1 MILEKTFPSTNGTDT
16 IHYTI
21 WQSDTVPPKAVVQI
35 VHGMCEYIAR
45 YDDFAR
51 YLNGL
56 GFLVVGDDHL
66 GHGRTAPTRED
77 LGYFAPKDGYLYMI
91 EDEFALTGI
100 IKELFPGLPYFLL
113 GHSMG
118 SFIAR
123 GYLAKH
129 REGLTGAIIS
139 GTSGPNP
146 MSGMGV
152 LVAKLIKA
160 FKGERYRSKL
170 IDKLSFGAYNDRYP
184 EKRTKYDWLTRD
196 NAIVD
201 AYAKDPY
208 CTFLFT
214 VSGSLD
220 LMHLL
225 RSISNEAWADAVNK
239 DLPILLISG
248 DMDPVGDYGK
258 GVAKVRDLL
267 KAAGVKDLQMTLYPQ
282 GRHEI
287 LNEIDRQVVYS
298 DVATWLEGHLPK
310 EEK

>member
-1 MILEKTFPSTNGTDT
+1 MCIRDSRYLSTNTKIDKSGQFGMNDVSYQKMLAMLQNPHGIIYFTGPTGSGKTTTLYMILEYLTQKNVNIST
-16 IHYTI
+16 
-21 WQSDTVPPKAVVQI
+21 
-35 VHGMCEYIAR
+35 
-45 YDDFAR
+45 
-51 YLNGL
+51 
-56 GFLVVGDDHL
+56 
-66 GHGRTAPTRED
+66 
-77 LGYFAPKDGYLYMI
+77 I
-91 EDEFALTGI
+91 EDPVERNI
-100 IKELFPGLPYFLL
+100 P
-113 GHSMG
+113 
-118 SFIAR
+118 R
-123 GYLAKH
+123 V
-129 REGLTGAIIS
+129 
-139 GTSGPNP
+139 NP
-146 MSGMGV
+146 VSYTHLDV
-152 LVAKLIKA
+152 
-160 FKGERYRSKL
+160 Y
-170 IDKLSFGAYNDRYP
+170 
-184 EKRTKYDWLTRD
+184 KRQ
-196 NAIVD
+196 
-201 AYAKDPY
+201 DPY